1 MKVGCI
7 IQARLTSTRLPGKVK
22 KLIGDKTLLNHV
34 IDYCLS
40 SSADVI
46 IIAVPFL
53 QRNEFLAMIEETDRL
68 KIYEGPE
75 LNVYDRF
82 EGAAKFH
89 KLDYIVRITSDDPFK
104 SYRMINAIIELCR
117 LDAYDYISNNLSE
130 VMPYGFDVEGFKVDA
145 FLKSKDF
152 GNQAQVEEHV
162 TTNLRQVD
170 SFSRLWLQS
179 NKSYSDVRITVDT
192 QEDLMN
198 ARELHSSNTTEL
210 KELVKKSR
218 NEKN

>member
-7 IQARLTSTRLPGKVK
+7 IQARLTITRLPGKVT

-34 IDYCLS
+34 VDYCLS
-40 SSADVI
+40 SSADII

-53 QRNEFLAMIEETDRL
+53 QRNEFLAMIEETERL
-68 KIYEGPE
+68 KIYGGPE
-75 LNVYDRF
+75 HNVYDRF
-82 EGAAKFH
+82 AGAAEFY
-89 KLDYIVRITSDDPFK
+89 KLDYVVRITSDDPFK

-117 LDAYDYISNNLSE
+117 LDTYDYISNNLSD

-152 GNQAQVEEHV
+152 GNQALVEEHV

-170 SFSRLWLQS
+170 GFCRLWLQS
-179 NKSYSDVRITVDT
+179 NKSFSDVRITVDT
-192 QEDLMN
+192 HEDLMN
-198 ARELHSSNTTEL
+198 ARELHSSSATEL
-210 KELVKKSR
+210 KNLVKKSK

>member
-34 IDYCLS
+34 IDYCTN

-46 IIAVPFL
+46 IIAVPISQRHDFL
-53 QRNEFLAMIEETDRL
+53 SMVEETDRL
-68 KIYEGPE
+68 KIYGGPE
-75 LNVYDRF
+75 LNVYNRF
-82 EGAAKFH
+82 AGAAEIY
-89 KLDYIVRITSDDPFK
+89 KLDYVVRITADDPFK
-104 SYRMINAIIELCR
+104 SYHMINAIIELCR
-117 LDAYDYISNNLSE
+117 LDTYDYISNNLYDI
-130 VMPYGFDVEGFKVDA
+130 MPYGFDVEGFKVEA

-152 GNQAQVEEHV
+152 GNTSQVEEHV

-170 SFSRLWLQS
+170 CFSRLWLQS
-179 NKSYSDVRITVDT
+179 NKTYSDVRITIDT
-192 QEDLMN
+192 QEDLMD
-198 ARELHSSNTTEL
+198 ARELYSSESTEL
-210 KELVKKSR
+210 RDLILKSR